1 MTKKLYLRHA
11 WSSLQNAVHVCRRAS
26 RASALVLTRVME
38 LGVLAS
44 HPWKQGCWVSS
55 CYPSSFLG
63 IPPRNTVLCGS
74 TEDFASFISLGRRL
88 GVGPRQGNNSQMPQL
103 LGQGPTTRKDE
114 GSLNQRN
121 GWKEFLEVKE
131 KLHFTS
137 GEAIC

>member
-1 MTKKLYLRHA
+1 
-11 WSSLQNAVHVCRRAS
+11 
-26 RASALVLTRVME
+26 
-38 LGVLAS
+38 
-44 HPWKQGCWVSS
+44 
-55 CYPSSFLG
+55 
-63 IPPRNTVLCGS
+63 VLCGS

-88 GVGPRQGNNSQMPQL
+88 GVGPRQGNNSQMQQL

-121 GWKEFLEVKE
+121 GWKEFLEVEE